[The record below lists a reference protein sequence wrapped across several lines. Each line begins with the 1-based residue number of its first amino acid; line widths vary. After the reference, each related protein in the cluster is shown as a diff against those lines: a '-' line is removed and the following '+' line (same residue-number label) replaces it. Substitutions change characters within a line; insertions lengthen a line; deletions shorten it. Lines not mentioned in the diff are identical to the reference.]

1 MPAALRSAWSAST
14 KRFGWQGQEEQLSQA
29 PAPTSQA
36 HQGIDRQV
44 PAGDKPG
51 GDGPV
56 HCRDVLGGI
65 IHDDDRAAA

>member
-1 MPAALRSAWSAST
+1 MPAALRAAWSAST
-14 KRFGWQGQEEQLSQA
+14 KRFGWQGQEEKLSHA
-29 PAPTSQA
+29 PAPTRQA
-36 HQGIDRQV
+36 HQGIDQQI

-56 HCRDVLGGI
+56 HRRDVRI